1 MRTLLGVPVL
11 AVVFV
16 ALSLSDAS
24 AAYLG
29 GASYRHVAGSNPGS
43 YCGAKQQCYT
53 TTKTCKEVVYDQQ
66 EYTCY
71 KTVYDTV
78 YDTKTI
84 DCVRQVR
91 ETCYRECPITV
102 CKPVYETHYRRR

>member
-1 MRTLLGVPVL
+1 MKTLLGVPVL
-11 AVVFV
+11 MALVV
-16 ALSLSDAS
+16 AMAASDAS

-43 YCGAKQQCYT
+43 YCCAKQQCYT
-53 TTKTCKEVVYDQQ
+53 TMKTCKEVVYDKQQ
-66 EYTCY
+66 YTCY

-78 YDTKTI
+78 YDEQTI

-91 ETCYRECPITV
+91 ETHYKECPVTV
-102 CKPVYETHYRRR
+102 C